1 MSRLI
6 LILISGTVL
15 ILCSSCLFNSSDD
28 TDDPGEPFI
37 TGIITDIE
45 QSGQRI
51 LVEENPDITGPLENG
66 GNKIWLTV
74 DDDTSVY
81 RNNDGELVNCNFACL
96 QKNIV
101 VSAWVTGAVAESYPL
116 QGTASRIVITGEQT
130 DN

>member
-6 LILISGTVL
+6 LILTSGTVL
-15 ILCSSCLFNSSDD
+15 ILFSSCLFNNSDD